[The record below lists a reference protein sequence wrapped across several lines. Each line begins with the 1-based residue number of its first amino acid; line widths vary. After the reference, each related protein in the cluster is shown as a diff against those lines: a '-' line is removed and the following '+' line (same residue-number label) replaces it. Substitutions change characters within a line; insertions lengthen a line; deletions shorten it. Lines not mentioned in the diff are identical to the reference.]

1 MYFLFV
7 LELIFCYMKMTLLL
21 FRLATLPPE
30 VGCLTNLVTLSLSEN
45 VITSLP
51 DQLASLQN
59 LRVLDCRKQTLCS
72 FMLF

>member
-1 MYFLFV
+1 
-7 LELIFCYMKMTLLL
+7 MKMTLLL

-59 LRVLDCRKQTLCS
+59 LRVLDCRNG
-72 FMLF
+72 LFTRSCFSNCLLLI

>member
-1 MYFLFV
+1 LK
-7 LELIFCYMKMTLLL
+7 LIFCY
-21 FRLATLPPE
+21 RLATLPPE

-59 LRVLDCRKQTLCS
+59 LRVLDCRN
-72 FMLF
+72 